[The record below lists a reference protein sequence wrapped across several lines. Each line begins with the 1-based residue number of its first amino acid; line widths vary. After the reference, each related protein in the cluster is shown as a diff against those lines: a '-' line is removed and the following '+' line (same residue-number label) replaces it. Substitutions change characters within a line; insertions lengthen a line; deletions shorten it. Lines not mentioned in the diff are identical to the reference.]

1 MQVLGVF
8 GFEVLDESL
17 LSLPAELCRA
27 SIGLALETLL
37 ALLFVLFRILVH
49 VREGHWEGHW
59 SRSWRYSAPASATTL
74 PDSTPLLAAVLV
86 ANGTNRHAKRWGCS
100 HNVA

>member
-17 LSLPAELCRA
+17 LSLPAELRRA
-27 SIGLALETLL
+27 SIGLTLETLL

-59 SRSWRYSAPASATTL
+59 TFLGGIRRPLAPQPCQTQPRSSQLFSL
-74 PDSTPLLAAVLV
+74 P
-86 ANGTNRHAKRWGCS
+86 RR
-100 HNVA
+100 